1 MTPDRLELD
10 WGWVSSSGG
19 EIARL
24 LGQHALLALVPVLAA
39 LLLAVP
45 VGYAVFRSGRAA
57 RPLLAALGLLH
68 SVPVLALL
76 VAVPLLLRRQG
87 VRPVDVA
94 VALTLLAVALLVRS
108 VVDGLRSVPADLRR
122 SASAAGYGWFRRLVR
137 VELPLAMPAV
147 FAGLRLVTVSNIA
160 LVSVAVL
167 VGSGGL
173 GQLFLRGYESRLLTP
188 LLAGLVL
195 SVALALLADGLLVL
209 LRRGVLPWTRT
220 RRA

>member
-1 MTPDRLELD
+1 MTASWRDLD
-10 WGWVSSSGG
+10 WGWLSSSGG

-57 RPLLAALGLLH
+57 RPLLAVLGLLH

-76 VAVPLLLRRQG
+76 VVVALLLRRQD

-94 VALTLLAVALLVRS
+94 VALTLLAVALLVHS
-108 VVDGLRSVPADLRR
+108 VVGGLRSVPADLRR

-209 LRRGVLPWTRT
+209 LRGGVLPWTRT